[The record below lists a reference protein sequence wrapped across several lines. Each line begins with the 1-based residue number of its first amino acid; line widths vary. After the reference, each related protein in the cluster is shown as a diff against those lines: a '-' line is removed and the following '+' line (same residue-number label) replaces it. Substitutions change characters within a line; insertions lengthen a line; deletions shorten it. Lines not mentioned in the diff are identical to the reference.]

1 MKLPI
6 AEIFESIQ
14 FEGSQSGRIALFIRL
29 AGCNMWN
36 GIEDDRDKGKG
47 NCAKYCDTDFTFK
60 YSLTID
66 ELKCIIYDYRDKC
79 HSYPLVIFTGG
90 EPTLH
95 NNKLIDL
102 FIDLLA
108 DDICVSLET
117 NGTNNCSIVKLLVSH
132 RFGHVTVSPKRENA
146 DKLAEYKYITVRE
159 SDDLKLIYPDNMD
172 YDFMNHTANNFYIQ
186 IEAGEDNGSRYLDS
200 AIQFLKQHSFFRL
213 SVQTHKYLG
222 LQ

>member
-14 FEGSQSGRIALFIRL
+14 FEGSQSGRIALFVRL

-36 GIEDDRDKGKG
+36 GIEEDRDKGKG
-47 NCAKYCDTDFTFK
+47 NCAKYCDTDITFK

-66 ELKCIIYDYRDKC
+66 ELKSIIYEYRDKC
-79 HSYPLVIFTGG
+79 NGYPLVIFTGG

-102 FIDLLA
+102 FIDLLHEH
-108 DDICVSLET
+108 ICVSLET
-117 NGTNNCSIVKLLVSH
+117 NGTNNCSIIKLLFSH
-132 RFGHVTVSPKRENA
+132 RFGHVTVSPKRENT
-146 DKLAEYKYITVRE
+146 DKFGKYKNITVKE

-186 IEAGEDNGSRYLDS
+186 IEAGEDNGNRYLKNAMS
-200 AIQFLKQHSFFRL
+200 FLKIHTFFKL